1 MQETHLDSEN
11 EAVRVLFVEDD
22 PIDRRLVERILC
34 PCLNPVQFTVSSA
47 ESLAE
52 AAESLKDKEYD
63 VVLLDLGLPDS
74 DGIETLRAISR
85 ENPYVPIVV
94 LTGLNDE
101 DTGLQA
107 IENGATDY
115 LAKELP
121 LNMLLVRTILLAIQR
136 KKTEQKARI
145 MARFPQENPNP
156 VLRISKARKLLDA
169 NIASSPILE
178 KWGCQVGE
186 CLPETFCKSLY
197 EALTSDKVC
206 SLDFG
211 WQDGRIFSLTFVP
224 VTEEDY
230 VNVYGLDV
238 TDYRKAEKELKE
250 AAEAWNSTFDSITDL
265 VSVHDKE
272 FKLVRVNKAFADTF
286 GMKPQE
292 IVGRTCYELVHGT
305 DEPWPD
311 CPLKCLLDG
320 GKPQRKEFF
329 EPRLGLRL
337 EVSCSPMLDED
348 GELVGCIHITKDI
361 TNCKPAEETAD
372 SASGT
377 SQHSSN

>member
-1 MQETHLDSEN
+1 MQETHIDSEN

-34 PCLNPVQFTVSSA
+34 PCLKPVQFTVSSA

-74 DGIETLRAISR
+74 DGIETLQAIAKK
-85 ENPYVPIVV
+85 NPHIPIVV

-101 DTGLQA
+101 DTGLRA

-156 VLRISKARKLLDA
+156 VLRISKARKILDA
-169 NIASSPILE
+169 NSASSPLL
-178 KWGCQVGE
+178 KKCGCQVGE
-186 CLPETFCKSLY
+186 CLPEIFCEGLY
-197 EALTSDKVC
+197 ETLTSGKVC
-206 SLDFG
+206 ILDFG
-211 WQDGRIFSLTFVP
+211 WQDGRIFLLTFVP

-230 VNVYGLDV
+230 VNVYGMDV
-238 TDYRKAEKELKE
+238 TDHRKAEDNLQLFRSLIEQSSDGVFMVDAATGRFLLVNNRACSTLGYEKEELLNMTVPDIETTLPGKAAWQEQLKVIKSGE
-250 AAEAWNSTFDSITDL
+250 GMILAHRHKRKDQTTFPVEVSAKFVQQGGKEYIVGVGRDL
-265 VSVHDKE
+265 SE
-272 FKLVRVNKAFADTF
+272 REQTE
-286 GMKPQE
+286 KPALQTSHQE
-292 IVGRTCYELVHGT
+292 I
-305 DEPWPD
+305 
-311 CPLKCLLDG
+311 
-320 GKPQRKEFF
+320 
-329 EPRLGLRL
+329 
-337 EVSCSPMLDED
+337 
-348 GELVGCIHITKDI
+348 
-361 TNCKPAEETAD
+361 PA
-372 SASGT
+372 
-377 SQHSSN
+377 